1 MRNIHKIKVFTVG
14 ISSLLFIAVI
24 LFSCSEKK
32 AMPTPDNLI
41 SIDSMVPILIDIHI
55 ADALLSDIRLHDK
68 DLRDSTRSY
77 YNYVFKK
84 HEISRMQFDSSMRYY
99 GESPKILLD
108 IYDEV
113 LKQMSITEGKLEQVE
128 KK

>member
-14 ISSLLFIAVI
+14 ISSLLFIAVF
-24 LFSCSEKK
+24 LFSCNEKK
-32 AMPTPDNLI
+32 AMPTSDNLI

-68 DLRDSTRSY
+68 DLHDSTRSY

-113 LKQMSITEGKLEQVE
+113 LKQMSITEGKLEHVE

>member
-1 MRNIHKIKVFTVG
+1 
-14 ISSLLFIAVI
+14 
-24 LFSCSEKK
+24 
-32 AMPTPDNLI
+32 MPTPDNLI